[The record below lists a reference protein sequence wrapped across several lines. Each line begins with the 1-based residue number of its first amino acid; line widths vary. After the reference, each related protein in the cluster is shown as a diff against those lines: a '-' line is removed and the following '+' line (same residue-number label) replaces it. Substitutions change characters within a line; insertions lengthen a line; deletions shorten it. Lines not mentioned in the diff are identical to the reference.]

1 MNNLIEKKKPIL
13 LIIISCLVYL
23 YIFRVYGHHGGDNF
37 AFLYT
42 FNEKIT
48 FDRLWFLL
56 TASETHGFQY
66 RPLGFFGF
74 YYLLG
79 SLFSVNVWGYK
90 IINTALMIVNSCLV
104 YSISYKYVVKRDLAL
119 ISAFI
124 YLSSYGFQPQQT
136 DLSLI
141 AKYGFVTTLFL
152 FLYKYHIQNNSLGNM
167 VLLLCSAIMIM
178 LHEGVVGIILVLSL
192 MSVVMLKN
200 YISAFSLICP
210 LGLYSIMRIFVWKVP
225 SSGFMSIGVDRVLLY
240 FLYSGAASFSSVVSL
255 DNYIIVFFVLFL
267 PVVYCLIKRKDKTL
281 FFLFVMTLFSFLP
294 FCFLKEHTIT
304 DVTIKST
311 IWSAS
316 FASILVV
323 YLFKDVKHK
332 KMLLGLIFWSNV
344 FGSYQFHQKVLIPKY
359 KWLDSVVEK
368 TKRSF
373 DTVVFGNTSKKI
385 YIKLNDND
393 KIMPVEN
400 IYNRVFLPG
409 VLSYLY
415 PDHSFL
421 LRYPSFKIKSKTS
434 FTHILVDKKRLP
446 KYILNEG
453 GEIEVFDEYGY
464 VYDDKKVDLRF
475 DGEYLVL
482 KFITSNEIID

>member
-1 MNNLIEKKKPIL
+1 MNNQIKKKDPIL

-23 YIFRVYGHHGGDNF
+23 YIFRVFGHHGGDNF

-42 FNEKIT
+42 FNEKISL
-48 FDRLWFLL
+48 DRFWFLL
-56 TASETHGFQY
+56 TESKTHGYQY

-79 SLFSVNVWGYK
+79 SFFSVNVWGYK
-90 IINTALMIVNSCLV
+90 IINAALMIVNSYLV
-104 YSISYKYVVKRDLAL
+104 YSISFKFVAKRDLAL
-119 ISAFI
+119 ISSFI
-124 YLSSYGFQPQQT
+124 FLSSYGFQPQQI

-167 VLLLCSAIMIM
+167 VLFLCSAIMIM

-192 MSVVMLKN
+192 MSVVLLKN
-200 YISAFSLICP
+200 YISALVLIFP
-210 LGLYSIMRIFVWKVP
+210 LGLYSVMRIFVWEVP
-225 SSGFMSIGVDRVLLY
+225 SSGFMAIGVDRVLLY
-240 FLYSGAASFSSVVSL
+240 FLYSGAASFSSMVSL
-255 DNYIIVFFVLFL
+255 DNYVILFFVLFV
-267 PVVYCLIKRKDKTL
+267 PIIYWLIKKKDKTL
-281 FFLFVMTLFSFLP
+281 FFLFTMTLFSYLP
-294 FCFLKEHTIT
+294 FCFLREHTIT
-304 DVTIKST
+304 DVTIKSP

-323 YLFKDVKHK
+323 ALFKDLKRK
-332 KMLLGLIFWSNV
+332 KVLFGLIFWTNV

-359 KWLDSVVEK
+359 KWFDSIVER

-373 DTVVFGNTSKKI
+373 DKVVLGNTSKKI
-385 YIKLNDND
+385 YINLNDND
-393 KIMPVEN
+393 KIKPVEK

-415 PDHSFL
+415 PDHSFIL
-421 LRYPSFKIKSKTS
+421 KYPDYQNLSKTS
-434 FTHILVDKKRLP
+434 FTHINIEKKSLP

-453 GEIEVFDEYGY
+453 EILKVFDEYGY
-464 VYDDKKVDLRF
+464 IYDVKNIDIKLN
-475 DGEYLVL
+475 GEYSELN
-482 KFITSNEIID
+482 FITSKEIIN